1 MPHERPEACPVAGS
15 SVFAQPGDTAAHT
28 VELDE
33 LLNENKRLRDI
44 VIFLSEIIIRNA
56 LART

>member
-1 MPHERPEACPVAGS
+1 MAHERPEACPVAGS
-15 SVFAQPGDTAAHT
+15 PVFAQPGDAAANT

-56 LART
+56 VART